1 MRKNIP
7 FTKISFF
14 FIFVITSFIL
24 SSCSLKDTK
33 STNESN
39 NQESNSTEQS
49 NDVSNYNEQSNDAS
63 NYNEQIP
70 NWKYFREK
78 DDLTGE
84 TTSITAECFSKTSV
98 NGSRII
104 IALYYGVIADKLL
117 TTMYIQAEKGLS
129 FARFQGSGMR
139 VLFDTDEVID
149 DSWTLIQH
157 TTDYS
162 ALYTN
167 SIVNSENLVEKFVNK
182 LKQSKKCKIQVNL
195 ENIGKKTFEFD
206 VEGLNWPYEN

>member
-1 MRKNIP
+1 MRKNIS
-7 FTKISFF
+7 FTKISLF

-39 NQESNSTEQS
+39 SQENNSTEQS
-49 NDVSNYNEQSNDAS
+49 NDAN

-104 IALYYGVIADKLL
+104 IALYYGVIANRLL
-117 TTMYIQAEKGLS
+117 TTMYIQAENGLS

-195 ENIGKKTFEFD
+195 EDIGKKTFEFD